1 MALARDF
8 LDANIERMVAVRAD
22 SRPSTGLDRFALAR
36 HFRAGLGT
44 SPYRYQ
50 VMRRL
55 DRARRLLQNGASLAE
70 AAVTSGF
77 ADQSHMTRQFK
88 KAYGISPGRWQRATS
103 LL

>member
-1 MALARDF
+1 MRAAAEVTLTIRPEPCAAMTRPAVAIASAIARTF
-8 LDANIERMVAVRAD
+8 
-22 SRPSTGLDRFALAR
+22 
-36 HFRAGLGT
+36 T

-70 AAVTSGF
+70 AAAISGF

-88 KAYGISPGRWQRATS
+88 KAYGIAPGRWQRATS